1 MFTQPKFFMQK
12 QVILYIVSKRIAK
25 LEKLVASL
33 LCESGEYNFSDAKK
47 VLLAFGF
54 AEDRVKGSHHVF
66 KHRDGRRQVI
76 PVKHGKKV
84 KKFYINETVELLQL
98 KEWYEKRRGN

>member
-1 MFTQPKFFMQK
+1 M
-12 QVILYIVSKRIAK
+12 SK

-33 LCESGEYNFSDAKK
+33 LSDAGEYDFSDTKK
-47 VLLAFGF
+47 VLITFGF
-54 AEDRVKGSHHVF
+54 VESRVKGSHHVF
-66 KHRDGRRQVI
+66 KHKDGRRQVI

-84 KKFYINETVELLQL
+84 KKFYVKETVELLQL